1 MRIAGQAH
9 ELRATVSGYRQAGL
23 SVGFV
28 PTMGNLHAGHLAL
41 VDAAREECDKVVV
54 SIFVN
59 PMQFGPEEDFD
70 TYPSTPQEDEKA
82 LLEHGTA
89 ILYRPLV
96 TDVYPVGLE
105 FQTRVEVP
113 GLSEMLCGSSRPGHF
128 TGVTTVVNRLFNQ
141 VQADKAFF
149 GKKDYQQFLL
159 IRKMVND
166 LAMNIEVVGIDTI
179 RLDSGL
185 AMSSRNNYL
194 STSEF
199 IQAAG
204 LYRAIQ
210 EVAGQYC
217 TAEANRNIILEHGTT
232 ELKNMG
238 FVPDYL
244 TVRRQSDLNE
254 PEAGDENLV
263 VLVAAWLG
271 KTRLI
276 DNLEFVLAKK

>member
-1 MRIAGQAH
+1 
-9 ELRATVSGYRQAGL
+9 
-23 SVGFV
+23 
-28 PTMGNLHAGHLAL
+28 MGNLHAGHLAL

-70 TYPSTPQEDEKA
+70 AYPSTPQEDEKA
-82 LLEHGTA
+82 LLEQGAA

-105 FQTRVEVP
+105 SQTRVEVP

-128 TGVTTVVNRLFNQ
+128 TGVTTVVTRLFNQ

-166 LAMNIEVVGIDTI
+166 LAMNIEIVGIDTV

-194 STSEF
+194 STNEL

-204 LYRAIQ
+204 LYRTIQ
-210 EVAGQYC
+210 EVVGRYC
-217 TAEANRNIILEHGTT
+217 TDEANRKVIVEHGIA

-244 TVRRQSDLNE
+244 TIRRQSDLNE